1 MFGTVKEVLQIS
13 LGSFLMGTQP
23 KSNFFPVA
31 RVAGSKLSDDSDVS
45 MSPLPSVVTNSLLDQ
60 GTGGTAC

>member
-1 MFGTVKEVLQIS
+1 
-13 LGSFLMGTQP
+13 MGTQP